1 MTYEGFIKERTTI
14 KSQTDSI
21 HVEKKDLN
29 PNLFEFQKDIVLDPF
44 AGIGSVPYY
53 SVLMGRRGLGVE
65 LKSSYYEQAKNNLVA
80 AEQNYNEHGADT
92 SVKLCCPICGKKL
105 EGTSC
110 PECGVDL

>member
-1 MTYEGFIKERTTI
+1 MTYEEFIKERTTI

-29 PNLFEFQKDIVLDPF
+29 PNLFEFQKDIVRWALAKGRAAIF
-44 AGIGSVPYY
+44 AS
-53 SVLMGRRGLGVE
+53 RGTGKTICQLE
-65 LKSSYYEQAKNNLVA
+65 WAKNNLVA

-110 PECGVDL
+110 PDCGVDL